1 MLLTELALPM
11 GLLLTVGPLANVEI
25 DGRRVPPKA
34 ISTSFGGCLK
44 LKRKHG
50 NSLRGSIPGSRSK
63 SARRCGEKSG
73 CQIKSSKKKEK
84 KTFSRSTPHQRESGS
99 GILAV
104 CSSASLSALGI
115 FLVKNIPGMLKVLF
129 FLLRVARQTTSQYML
144 PRTGGS
150 RAEEPDRLIS
160 TLTQN
165 NNNNKKIMRS
175 LRGDV
180 SGESL
185 SSVVMQQTGRL
196 NWENRVR
203 GILKL
208 LGFSISF
215 LLFLISPA
223 LFRLPARWLAE
234 TLCSKL
240 ACREVVPSLFTYLAS
255 LRFCLNAD
263 LKSTKPS
270 FFGSQLNKT
279 PNWTLNKLSESFFP
293 PKCF

>member
-1 MLLTELALPM
+1 M

-50 NSLRGSIPGSRSK
+50 NSLRGLIPGSRSK

-73 CQIKSSKKKEK
+73 RQIKLRRKNN

-115 FLVKNIPGMLKVLF
+115 FLVKNIPGMLKVF

-144 PRTGGS
+144 RRAGGS

-160 TLTQN
+160 TLTQ
-165 NNNNKKIMRS
+165 KKIKNKNNE
-175 LRGDV
+175 
-180 SGESL
+180 ESKRRCFGGIPL
-185 SSVVMQQTGRL
+185 VCCHAANRQAEPRKPRERYPEITGL
-196 NWENRVR
+196 VLVYIVNFFHETI
-203 GILKL
+203 G
-208 LGFSISF
+208 
-215 LLFLISPA
+215 PA
-223 LFRLPARWLAE
+223 LFRLPAR
-234 TLCSKL
+234 
-240 ACREVVPSLFTYLAS
+240 
-255 LRFCLNAD
+255 
-263 LKSTKPS
+263 
-270 FFGSQLNKT
+270 
-279 PNWTLNKLSESFFP
+279 
-293 PKCF
+293 

>member
-50 NSLRGSIPGSRSK
+50 NSLRGLIPGSRSK

-73 CQIKSSKKKEK
+73 CQIKLRKKKRKK

-129 FLLRVARQTTSQYML
+129 FSCSASRVKLHPSTCCRGRVEAGRRS
-144 PRTGGS
+144 RT
-150 RAEEPDRLIS
+150 D
-160 TLTQN
+160 
-165 NNNNKKIMRS
+165 
-175 LRGDV
+175 
-180 SGESL
+180 
-185 SSVVMQQTGRL
+185 
-196 NWENRVR
+196 
-203 GILKL
+203 
-208 LGFSISF
+208 
-215 LLFLISPA
+215 
-223 LFRLPARWLAE
+223 
-234 TLCSKL
+234 
-240 ACREVVPSLFTYLAS
+240 
-255 LRFCLNAD
+255 
-263 LKSTKPS
+263 
-270 FFGSQLNKT
+270 
-279 PNWTLNKLSESFFP
+279 
-293 PKCF
+293 